1 MKMQFDNQ
9 NPNQNLNHFNQNY
22 SSPTQNFQTENSLK
36 TEPVNEQNSE
46 QANHEN
52 FANNNTEVTVE
63 NVAQNSSEK
72 VLENEHEE
80 KFSDDDKS
88 YKNLTPTEIQ
98 ILKMQENLK
107 KLKQKAVEEK
117 KQIEEKNFS
126 AVVSLLKRKKLHKVP
141 AEIWE
146 SKLTEIQQILK
157 G

>member
-1 MKMQFDNQ
+1 MQFDNQ

-22 SSPTQNFQTENSLK
+22 SSPTQNFQTENSPK

-52 FANNNTEVTVE
+52 FTNNITEVAADNIVQNLSE
-63 NVAQNSSEK
+63 NIS
-72 VLENEHEE
+72 ENENEE

-107 KLKQKAVEEK
+107 KLKQKAIEEK

-126 AVVSLLKRKKLHKVP
+126 AVISLLKRKKLHKVP

-146 SKLTEIQQILK
+146 SKINEIQQILK
-157 G
+157 I